1 MKISPTPHDLLF
13 KKFFSDIS
21 VVTDFLDIHLPPALR
36 EKCDLRMLVITDGS
50 FVTDDMR
57 NRRCDILY
65 RLHTTSGPGYIY
77 CLIEHQSSA
86 DAHMAF
92 RLMRYS
98 LDAMQLHLDQ
108 GNKQLPLV
116 IPLLFYHGRQSPY
129 PYSTRWLDCF
139 AHPAEAQA
147 LYSQAFP
154 LVDLTVIPDEE
165 IKTHGKVALLEYV
178 QKHIRER
185 DINVRLRDIAFLLEL
200 TQPNK
205 EQVACLLH
213 YLAQEANTL
222 DAEAFFRNLGQKTT
236 GCKED
241 IMKIAEHWEQ
251 KGRNIGLQ
259 EGLQQGRQKGR
270 QEGQQEGRRDIA
282 RNLLALGMDRA
293 MVESAT
299 RLSRTELD
307 DLTNSAG

>member
-1 MKISPTPHDLLF
+1 MNISPIPHDLLF
-13 KKFFSDIS
+13 RKFFSDIS

-36 EKCDLRMLVITDGS
+36 EKCDLDTLAITSGS

-57 NRRCDILY
+57 NRRSDILY
-65 RLHTTSGPGYIY
+65 RLQTTAGPGYIY

-92 RLMRYS
+92 RLLRYS
-98 LDAMQLHLDQ
+98 MDAMQLHVDQ
-108 GNKQLPLV
+108 GNKGLPLV

-129 PYSTRWLDCF
+129 PYSTRWLDGF
-139 AHPAEAQA
+139 ANPAEAQA

-154 LVDLTVIPDEE
+154 LVDLTVMPDEE
-165 IKTHGKVALLEYV
+165 IKTHRKVALLEYV

-205 EQVACLLH
+205 EQVSCLLH

-222 DAEAFFRNLGQKTT
+222 DSEAFFRNLGQKTT
-236 GCKED
+236 GYQEE
-241 IMKIAEHWEQ
+241 IMTIAEQLEQ
-251 KGRNIGLQ
+251 KGRSIGRQEGRQEGLQ
-259 EGLQQGRQKGR
+259 EGRS
-270 QEGQQEGRRDIA
+270 ERDNAIA
-282 RNLLALGMDRA
+282 RNMLGMGLDRA
-293 MVESAT
+293 TIERAT
-299 RLSRTELD
+299 GLSGRELD
-307 DLTNSAG
+307 ALA

>member
-1 MKISPTPHDLLF
+1 MKTSPTPHDLLF

-21 VVTDFLDIHLPPALR
+21 VVTDFLEIHLPPALR
-36 EKCDLRMLVITDGS
+36 EQCDLSTLAVTDGS
-50 FVTDDMR
+50 FVTSDMR

-65 RLHTTSGPGYIY
+65 RLLTTSGPGYIY

-86 DAHMAF
+86 DEHMAF

-98 LDAMQLHLDQ
+98 MDAMQLHIDQ
-108 GNKQLPLV
+108 GNKQMPLV

-129 PYSTRWLDCF
+129 PYSTRWLDFF
-139 AHPAEAQA
+139 ADPTEAQA

-165 IKTHGKVALLEYV
+165 IKTHRKVALLEYV

-185 DINVRLRDIAFLLEL
+185 DINVRLQDIAFLLEL

-205 EQVACLLH
+205 EQVSCLLH

-222 DAEAFFRNLGQKTT
+222 DSEAFFRNLGQKTT
-236 GCKED
+236 GYKEE
-241 IMKIAEHWEQ
+241 IMTIAEQLEQ
-251 KGRNIGLQ
+251 KGRSIGLREGRKEGRQEGLQ
-259 EGLQQGRQKGR
+259 EGL
-270 QEGQQEGRRDIA
+270 QEGRRDIA
-282 RNLLALGMDRA
+282 RNMLALGLGRA
-293 MVESAT
+293 MVERAT

-307 DLTNSAG
+307 DLTDSVG